1 AQSGSIEGRVEAAKP
16 RVRRVADRYA
26 AGGGAVAKIQPLPA
40 VVVLEGA
47 EGAGAGTRRHRL
59 AQRDTAFVPGV
70 LVVPPGATV
79 EFPNEDPFFHNVF
92 SYSSVNRFD
101 LGRYPRGESKSVRF
115 DRPGVVRIYCEVH
128 ESMRAVVIVTP
139 SAHHAGEEWAILADP
154 LEDGRAGDGWRLLA
168 VPLEPVLAPFRRIL
182 RALVVAGAAAL
193 WLALGVGSLLARGLG
208 AAVIAPAA
216 GRRPSSAA
224 IPSGRNA
231 SPAPVTRH
239 RAARGS
245 AGCSTVALGRKSTG
259 SSMTAPAWAVAQKRR
274 SVPPIE
280 TTPSASSHSE
290 IAHRNAAYQRTA
302 RLPGFSRS
310 TSPVARRL

>member
-1 AQSGSIEGRVEAAKP
+1 ERGVAEETGY
-16 RVRRVADRYA
+16 RVAGEALYA
-26 AGGGAVAKIQPLPA
+26 MQTSALLMGPVPIG
-40 VVVLEGA
+40 VVVLGLPVDETAVRQLAQVVGGEVCFVA
-47 EGAGAGTRRHRL
+47 DGQWVAGTPAPGSEL
-59 AQRDTAFVPGV
+59 AGGMEAIG
-70 LVVPPGATV
+70 
-79 EFPNEDPFFHNVF
+79 
-92 SYSSVNRFD
+92 
-101 LGRYPRGESKSVRF
+101 GESREL
-115 DRPGVVRIYCEVH
+115 RAGVQ
-128 ESMRAVVIVTP
+128 
-139 SAHHAGEEWAILADP
+139 GEGWAILADP
-154 LEDGRAGDGWRLLA
+154 REDGRAGEGWRVLA